1 MDGDGRIGG
10 VSWQRLVLVLLQHLD
25 AEYLLADL
33 LVLVSEKF
41 IIVETLAVLL
51 VLCDLNWFEELDRR
65 H

>member
-1 MDGDGRIGG
+1 MDGDGWIGG
-10 VSWQRLVLVLLQHLD
+10 VSRQRLVLILLQHLD
-25 AEYLLADL
+25 VEYLLADL

-65 H
+65 R